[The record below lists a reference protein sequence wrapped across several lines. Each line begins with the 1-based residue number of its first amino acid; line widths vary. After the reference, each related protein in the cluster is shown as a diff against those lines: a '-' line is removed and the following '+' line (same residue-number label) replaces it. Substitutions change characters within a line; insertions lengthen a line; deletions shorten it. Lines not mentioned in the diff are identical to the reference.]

1 VLPFK
6 SSTQSQRNNLSQA
19 HVPTLSAT
27 SSGDA
32 PLPSTAASLGAPALL
47 RLLKQYALS
56 RPHQTLTVGVI
67 GYPNVGKS
75 SVINSLKRSRAC
87 AVAAQPGKTRII
99 QEVVL
104 DKGVKVL
111 DCPGVVLED
120 FGAHQE
126 GEEQRRKRLGEVM
139 LRNCIKVEEIEDPIA
154 PVEAILSRVDMAV
167 MQGLYPGVQPYANVT
182 EFLIQVALST
192 GRLKGVSLNH
202 LGGAKC

>member
-1 VLPFK
+1 M
-6 SSTQSQRNNLSQA
+6 
-19 HVPTLSAT
+19 
-27 SSGDA
+27 
-32 PLPSTAASLGAPALL
+32 GAPSLL

-56 RPHQTLTVGVI
+56 RPHQTLTVGII

-75 SVINSLKRSRAC
+75 SLINSLKRSRAC

-99 QEVVL
+99 QEVML

-126 GEEQRRKRLGEVM
+126 GEEERRRRLGEVM

-154 PVEAILSRVDMAV
+154 PVEAILSRVDMSV
-167 MQGLYPGVQPYANVT
+167 MQGLYPGLQTYRNVT
-182 EFLIQVALST
+182 EFLVQIALTT
-192 GRLKGVSLNH
+192 GRLKGVSHNTLFYS
-202 LGGAKC
+202 